1 MFGMDDV
8 PILVLCFPQVENAD
22 ELGDGDPH
30 GGVGHVPSR
39 ADTAKKGKDDEGCLA
54 LRVGNDNDD
63 SPSAETE
70 ASELGIL
77 RVGVEP

>member
-1 MFGMDDV
+1 MLGMNNV

-22 ELGDGDPH
+22 ELSDGDPH

-39 ADTAKKGKDDEGCLA
+39 ADTAKKEKDGEGCLA
-54 LRVGNDNDD
+54 FRVGSDNDD

-70 ASELGIL
+70 ARKLGIL